1 VILML
6 ISLIVIPFKLFIEQY
21 NYYFRNP
28 MDNQYLWFVRLES
41 ERQVRPVNTNYF
53 NSLIK
58 SDKYSIYQKRSNH
71 NVSNEYWLF

>member
-1 VILML
+1 
-6 ISLIVIPFKLFIEQY
+6 
-21 NYYFRNP
+21 

-71 NVSNEYWLF
+71 NVSNEYWLL